1 MTSESEETK
10 GSTSAADKIKVWL
23 LVFPET
29 CECGRSNEHFRT
41 RKWHLGTL
49 AALLTIVLSI
59 LPFCFASPDS
69 EHSAF
74 IVTHD
79 SNQEEVFIG
88 GQQACNGNAV

>member
-1 MTSESEETK
+1 MTSKSEETK
-10 GSTSAADKIKVWL
+10 ASTSAADKIKVWHL
-23 LVFPET
+23 IFPDT

-41 RKWHLGTL
+41 WKWHLGTL

-74 IVTHD
+74 VVTHD
-79 SNQEEVFIG
+79 AAEGEVFIG
-88 GQQACNGNAV
+88 GQQACNDNAE